1 MITKG
6 QVVYCEPGSNMSRN
20 NTDVVEGTVI
30 KVGRKYFEVKIRY
43 RTYQT

>member
-6 QVVYCEPGSNMSRN
+6 QVVYCEPGINISRN

-30 KVGRKYFEVKIRY
+30 KVGRKYFEAKIRH